1 MRTTLVVT
9 LILPILAAA
18 APAAAQKAAEKPVP
32 SAAPATAPATDK
44 TGKTA
49 KTDKKIGWDVV
60 GAPAD
65 PDGPLKTERAALV
78 VREAKALVTNP
89 SVRPRPVLA
98 ASLARQAVELAP
110 TEAAILRVAGEVLA
124 ATGDWDEAD
133 TLLARAAEL
142 DPQDNSTVELESD
155 LAARLASVREPAA
168 KGIAAD
174 DRPATARPTWDRLRG
189 EAQKLMESRRWAEAL
204 EVLDDA
210 RAGSDA
216 EPEIHLWRGDILR
229 ALDRHSEALSAYW
242 AALRR
247 GPASPPLLYGYGASL
262 FALGDDTRA
271 QSALAAYLDSGDR
284 DARRVEDAQ
293 SMLAELKK

>member
-1 MRTTLVVT
+1 MRTTLVAT
-9 LILPILAAA
+9 LILAVA
-18 APAAAQKAAEKPVP
+18 APAAAQTPAQPGAQAAQ
-32 SAAPATAPATDK
+32 AA
-44 TGKTA
+44 A

-60 GAPAD
+60 GTPAD
-65 PDGPLKTERAALV
+65 PDGLVKTERAGLV

-89 SVRPRPVLA
+89 TGKPRPVLA

-155 LAARLASVREPAA
+155 LAARLASMREPGP

-174 DRPATARPTWDRLRG
+174 DRPAAARPSWDKLRG

-204 EVLDDA
+204 DVLDDA
-210 RAGSDA
+210 RAGNDA

-229 ALDRHSEALSAYW
+229 ALDRHSEAISAYW

-247 GPASPPLLYGYGASL
+247 GPASPALLYGYGASL
-262 FALGDDTRA
+262 FALGDDSRA
-271 QSALAAYLDSGDR
+271 QPTLTAYLDSGDR
-284 DARRVEDAQ
+284 DAKRVEDAQ
-293 SMLAELKK
+293 SMLAELKR